1 MQTYQLQPP
10 SLDSHLDSQSKIM
23 LRRITEGWINRAKV
37 RREPVDLEFD
47 PKRSDFLEALLP
59 FHHHPAFQAL
69 PREDHQRILSCGWL
83 IYNEKT
89 VAIETAIVTPSCN
102 DALEGKIPGVG
113 GDMFRHV
120 ICETLV
126 DEAYHLDRKS
136 TRLNSSNSCEYRM
149 PSPA

>member
-47 PKRSDFLEALLP
+47 PMRSDFLEALLP

-69 PREDHQRILSCGWL
+69 PREDHQKIISYGSL
-83 IYNEKT
+83 IYNEQT
-89 VAIETAIVTPSCN
+89 EETEKEISHPT
-102 DALEGKIPGVG
+102 
-113 GDMFRHV
+113 
-120 ICETLV
+120 
-126 DEAYHLDRKS
+126 
-136 TRLNSSNSCEYRM
+136 
-149 PSPA
+149 

>member
-37 RREPVDLEFD
+37 RREPVALEFD

-69 PREDHQRILSCGWL
+69 PREDHQRILSSGWL
-83 IYNEKT
+83 LDNEKPG
-89 VAIETAIVTPSCN
+89 AIATATDTTS
-102 DALEGKIPGVG
+102 
-113 GDMFRHV
+113 FS
-120 ICETLV
+120 
-126 DEAYHLDRKS
+126 YS
-136 TRLNSSNSCEYRM
+136 
-149 PSPA
+149 